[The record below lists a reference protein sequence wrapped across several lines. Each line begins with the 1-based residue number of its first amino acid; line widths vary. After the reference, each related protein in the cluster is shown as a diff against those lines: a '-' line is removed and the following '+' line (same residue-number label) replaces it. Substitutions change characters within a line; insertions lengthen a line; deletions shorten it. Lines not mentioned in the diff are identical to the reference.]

1 MTSLRKRV
9 DKARANALEEFK
21 DSQLFFDLLGSQ
33 YSEGF
38 KNFRRQAV
46 LLFSSVDFSSVQI
59 DTMIPMTSRWDDEVV
74 DIKDGKD
81 KEVSEGE
88 TLALRVTQG
97 DGSMQLEGLME
108 DRTDLAYPFPLSPL
122 NASCFFFLFFMQ
134 FSFQFKNKVGALFWQ
149 I

>member
-81 KEVSEGE
+81 KEVSGGE
-88 TLALRVTQG
+88 TLALWVT
-97 DGSMQLEGLME
+97 
-108 DRTDLAYPFPLSPL
+108 
-122 NASCFFFLFFMQ
+122 
-134 FSFQFKNKVGALFWQ
+134 
-149 I
+149 